1 MGPLKSMCED
11 ISEDIRNNPTILNP
25 EYEPEYEN
33 SILFGI
39 SKYSKIESPDCFI
52 EYMIEDDETIYI
64 EKFMCSGEDKGTGND
79 LFCAFLFYIISN
91 YRNIK
96 YIRLIAQPRYVSTSP
111 PSTML
116 KKILQKLLN
125 NYYRNV
131 KFFKIDTDNEFMGC
145 ISEFIKPCLSRIT
158 SVRSKDT
165 PRSPRYLNDLGGSK
179 RRKSKKQTKMRKS
192 KKRRKSIRKR
202 KD

>member
-1 MGPLKSMCED
+1 
-11 ISEDIRNNPTILNP
+11 
-25 EYEPEYEN
+25 
-33 SILFGI
+33 
-39 SKYSKIESPDCFI
+39 
-52 EYMIEDDETIYI
+52 MIEDTETIYI